1 MSKAKKVKPAV
12 KPTGGFFFLKLPLVW
27 LILICVVVY
36 GGSLW
41 FGYAELDDSIFIREM
56 KDYNSDW
63 ANIFTSFHRGVFNP
77 TADIYYRPVFLIDFI
92 LEGHLFGTDIAFYH
106 FTNLLFHVL
115 SVVLV
120 FTLLRKL
127 KSGDLPA
134 FLFAAIFAVHPVLTQ
149 AVAWIPGRNDM
160 LLCIFLLSGFIGLID
175 YVETE
180 KIKGLVVFSVMFL
193 VALFTKETAL
203 VFPVICLAYLI
214 MLTDIKLSDK
224 RVLLLAGSVVM
235 SVAIYLIVKSTA
247 TLGRSSVGDH
257 LFGLI
262 LYRLPLIVQ
271 YVGKALLP
279 VNLSVYPI
287 MEDTKN
293 IYGILMT
300 LLLIVVFIMSK
311 SYQNKKALWGLLW
324 FGLFL
329 SPLLLV
335 PKEMNNQIFE
345 HRLYLP
351 LIGLLIFL
359 NEIVRLNDKK
369 NQLTKVY
376 VTGALILVFGVIS
389 FSRESYFKDPI
400 TFWSKAVEDSPHSAS
415 AKTFLAMRIFDQPGQ
430 KDRAIALFHEAFAE
444 NPDERWLNYYL
455 GKYYQTV
462 DSLDKAEFHARKE
475 IQITNYYEANFLL
488 AGLMFS
494 KNQKDSALLYLEKV
508 STLNPRDERIY
519 NNMTML
525 YLEKNNVPAAR
536 HTIERAQ
543 TNGVTLN
550 PDLIKQVEILEKQT
564 GK

>member
-12 KPTGGFFFLKLPLVW
+12 KPTGGFFFLKLPLGW

-247 TLGRSSVGDH
+247 TLARSSVGDH

-287 MEDTKN
+287 M
-293 IYGILMT
+293 
-300 LLLIVVFIMSK
+300 
-311 SYQNKKALWGLLW
+311 
-324 FGLFL
+324 
-329 SPLLLV
+329 
-335 PKEMNNQIFE
+335 
-345 HRLYLP
+345 
-351 LIGLLIFL
+351 
-359 NEIVRLNDKK
+359 
-369 NQLTKVY
+369 
-376 VTGALILVFGVIS
+376 
-389 FSRESYFKDPI
+389 
-400 TFWSKAVEDSPHSAS
+400 
-415 AKTFLAMRIFDQPGQ
+415 
-430 KDRAIALFHEAFAE
+430 
-444 NPDERWLNYYL
+444 
-455 GKYYQTV
+455 
-462 DSLDKAEFHARKE
+462 
-475 IQITNYYEANFLL
+475 
-488 AGLMFS
+488 
-494 KNQKDSALLYLEKV
+494 
-508 STLNPRDERIY
+508 
-519 NNMTML
+519 
-525 YLEKNNVPAAR
+525 
-536 HTIERAQ
+536 
-543 TNGVTLN
+543 
-550 PDLIKQVEILEKQT
+550 
-564 GK
+564 